1 MMPESGQ
8 EYCAGW
14 KRPQEYNNMKI
25 NWINVCLTYTLC
37 AYALFIIAGPCA
49 AIEAVLQGSAQQ
61 TVTVEPFMAVLRTDP
76 KTVVAGK
83 PATLDVLVMDAS
95 SMAPSQGLSIAASL
109 SMPAISRAER
119 TMDLDP
125 PKVTPGDAPGHYTV
139 HVTFPRAGE
148 YKLGLK
154 VTSSTGKFSAL
165 PFKVTPGSTEGRAM
179 NRKPGM
185 EEMQAKKPMQGMP
198 RMEGAQGKQAMQG
211 MPGMEGTKDKQAKQ
225 RLHNMHGMQMKAIL
239 GDWAADREGSGTS
252 WQPDSTPM
260 FMKLLG
266 SPGGFDF
273 GTMGIIQGGYDNAG
287 GKRGGKGLFSSSMI
301 MLMGRKDVGGGA
313 FGLHFMTSLDPI
325 INGRRGVPNL
335 FQNAFD
341 VNGATIGDRKDPHNL
356 FAELAVSYSH
366 ALSKDWSGFIY
377 GGPVGEPAL
386 GNVMYLHRT
395 SGLEIPEA
403 PISHDWFDGS
413 HISFGVATL
422 GIVYKNKWKLEG
434 SGFNSD
440 EPGAHLY
447 GIGRIALNSASGRLS
462 YNPSRDW
469 SFSTSYGYLK
479 SDVNEHRLTLSASY
493 SHDLPRGDNLS
504 VTAYFGQNIATGTT
518 ASNAWLAEATYYHS
532 REAFF
537 ARFER
542 VDKAELVEVPP
553 GNYTINKLLV
563 GDVHNFYSKNQFDYG
578 LGAYVGLYSFPS
590 SLNAF
595 YGKSPIT
602 FGLFLRIRPSKQ

>member
-1 MMPESGQ
+1 MIFSKFTIG
-8 EYCAGW
+8 
-14 KRPQEYNNMKI
+14 
-25 NWINVCLTYTLC
+25 LTSR
-37 AYALFIIAGPCA
+37 IVA
-49 AIEAVLQGSAQQ
+49 AIALGIGTATATVALPHSGNAEQ
-61 TVTVEPFMAVLRTDP
+61 TVTVAPYMAVLRTDP
-76 KTVVAGK
+76 KTITPGK
-83 PATLDVLVMDAS
+83 EAALDIVVMDS
-95 SMAPSQGLSIAASL
+95 TSMAPSQGLFVTVSL
-109 SMPAISRAER
+109 SMP
-119 TMDLDP
+119 TMPSMTLAR
-125 PKVTPGDAPGHYTV
+125 PKVTPGDSPGHYIV
-139 HVTFPRAGE
+139 RGIFPQAGE
-148 YKLGLK
+148 YKLGVNVK
-154 VTSSTGKFSAL
+154 TASGKSVTLS
-165 PFKVTPGSTEGRAM
+165 FKITPGSAGGRAM
-179 NRKPGM
+179 N
-185 EEMQAKKPMQGMP
+185 
-198 RMEGAQGKQAMQG
+198 G
-211 MPGMEGTKDKQAKQ
+211 MPGMEGTQGRQAMQ
-225 RLHNMHGMQMKAIL
+225 GLHNMHGMQMKATL
-239 GDWAADREGSGTS
+239 GNWPAYREGSGTS
-252 WQPDSTPM
+252 WQPDSSPM
-260 FMKLLG
+260 FMKMLG
-266 SPGGFDF
+266 SPGGFDV

-287 GKRGGKGLFSSSMI
+287 GKRGGKGLFSNSMI

-313 FGLHFMTSLDPI
+313 VGLHFMTALDPI

-504 VTAYFGQNIATGTT
+504 VTAYFGQNIATGTI

-542 VDKAELVEVPP
+542 VDKAELVDVPP

-578 LGAYVGLYSFPS
+578 LGAYVGMYSFPS